1 MILIS
6 VLNGV
11 LYSTV
16 FGNIGAEK
24 LELPITA
31 DNAANNKKIQQNYIG
46 LCFFACLDAFMTPS
60 LFQIIQIPTL
70 RPVFVREHTSK
81 MYSASAYFISGWLS
95 SIPVLIIYPFLTS
108 GICFHFLGFTDES
121 FDNFLRWL
129 PMVNDSSHCNSARR
143 DIRVYAWMHHGQDRH
158 GNHCSESNAYVVSSW
173 LRHVHQPE
181 ECHQLRYFPRS
192 HQPLQIQHRT
202 LDPRTPS

>member
-60 LFQIIQIPTL
+60 LFQIIQIRHLGQFLYESIQARCILRAPTSS
-70 RPVFVREHTSK
+70 RDG
-81 MYSASAYFISGWLS
+81 SAAYLS
-95 SIPVLIIYPFLTS
+95 
-108 GICFHFLGFTDES
+108 
-121 FDNFLRWL
+121 
-129 PMVNDSSHCNSARR
+129 
-143 DIRVYAWMHHGQDRH
+143 
-158 GNHCSESNAYVVSSW
+158 
-173 LRHVHQPE
+173 
-181 ECHQLRYFPRS
+181 
-192 HQPLQIQHRT
+192 
-202 LDPRTPS
+202 